1 MSKEAQLRTLEEV
14 LKLDKELL
22 SKLEAN
28 RKAIMESMANTLNDI
43 KRLEARIK
51 EIQQHSKGGKDE
63 R

>member
-1 MSKEAQLRTLEEV
+1 M
-14 LKLDKELL
+14 DKELL